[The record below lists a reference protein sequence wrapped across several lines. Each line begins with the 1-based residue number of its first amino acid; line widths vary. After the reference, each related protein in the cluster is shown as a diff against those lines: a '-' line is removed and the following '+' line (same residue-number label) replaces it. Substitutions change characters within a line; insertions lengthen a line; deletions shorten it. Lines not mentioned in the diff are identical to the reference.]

1 MLPRALLRHGRKGRS
16 FSEKPMTLPRDKA
29 SFPKADNVRQQ
40 TKTYRH
46 TRKNY
51 YHTKIYQRR
60 DKHPPFAN
68 PLAWADTTA
77 KSARLL
83 STQRDSFLTALC
95 THSAPTCQQIRNEK
109 PAIYIFKR
117 KNQKFCAANRPD
129 TLHYATKL
137 PHPPDT
143 PPHPPRVFARQRRA
157 PPQPRLFIAF
167 LCVHSADFY
176 SSIYIG
182 FRSNP
187 ANRGAKHQHSFF
199 HGVPNNIRTHAF
211 PHAKKQ
217 YNTPT

>member
-1 MLPRALLRHGRKGRS
+1 MSHQVIIGDPN
-16 FSEKPMTLPRDKA
+16 TLHLQKLSAR
-29 SFPKADNVRQQ
+29 
-40 TKTYRH
+40 
-46 TRKNY
+46 
-51 YHTKIYQRR
+51 
-60 DKHPPFAN
+60 
-68 PLAWADTTA
+68 ADTTA

-95 THSAPTCQQIRNEK
+95 TRSAPTCQQIRNEK

-143 PPHPPRVFARQRRA
+143 PPHPRA
-157 PPQPRLFIAF
+157 FLPGSAALRHSPDYLMRFCACILPTFIAAYIPG
-167 LCVHSADFY
+167 SAPIPQIEEPNA
-176 SSIYIG
+176 ST
-182 FRSNP
+182 R
-187 ANRGAKHQHSFF
+187 FF